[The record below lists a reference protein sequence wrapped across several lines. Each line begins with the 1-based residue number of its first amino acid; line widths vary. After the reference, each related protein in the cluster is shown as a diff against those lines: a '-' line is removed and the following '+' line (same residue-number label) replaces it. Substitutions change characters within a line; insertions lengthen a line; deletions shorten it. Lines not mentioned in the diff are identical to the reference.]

1 MLKKLLSVAL
11 AAIMVLG
18 MSTSVFA
25 AENRD
30 VLTPIPPSSIGIQ
43 PDGAKPPSSSAD
55 IHNLSVFEY
64 NYQVEDVGYRVYTS
78 KWLTGASSMDVLVDN
93 WTILESYGGTSNI
106 VTVRVFNSSKK
117 EVTSKKITI
126 SHGYGTATF
135 TGLTSSAKYYVCFE
149 VPTNSNRYSFDGNI
163 S

>member
-55 IHNLSVFEY
+55 IHNLSVSEY

-117 EVTSKKITI
+117 EVTSIHNLI
-126 SHGYGTATF
+126 PEAT
-135 TGLTSSAKYYVCFE
+135 GSGIKLKLTE
-149 VPTNSNRYSFDGNI
+149 R
-163 S
+163 

>member
-1 MLKKLLSVAL
+1 
-11 AAIMVLG
+11 
-18 MSTSVFA
+18 
-25 AENRD
+25 
-30 VLTPIPPSSIGIQ
+30 
-43 PDGAKPPSSSAD
+43 
-55 IHNLSVFEY
+55 
-64 NYQVEDVGYRVYTS
+64 
-78 KWLTGASSMDVLVDN
+78 MDVLVDN